1 MQHLQ
6 KTRERGLR
14 TSNRQRLRNAQSDV
28 AHLSFFSTTC
38 AMPILQALSFDI
50 HPSNGGVGGT
60 WKSSVERAAQS
71 RFGPAQGLAE
81 SSRRPP
87 AFSSARSVNTLNKE
101 MASPKVRSGVR
112 TNFAVMRQA
121 PGVSFRIISP
131 FVSVRCGVTALP
143 FTSTRHA
150 G

>member
-50 HPSNGGVGGT
+50 HPSNGGWGYLEVLSGGQRNLGLDQLRDSR
-60 WKSSVERAAQS
+60 KAAAGRRRLRAQEVPAPPLRKW
-71 RFGPAQGLAE
+71 RFP
-81 SSRRPP
+81 
-87 AFSSARSVNTLNKE
+87 
-101 MASPKVRSGVR
+101 
-112 TNFAVMRQA
+112 
-121 PGVSFRIISP
+121 ISDP
-131 FVSVRCGVTALP
+131 QFVQTVP
-143 FTSTRHA
+143 
-150 G
+150 

>member
-50 HPSNGGVGGT
+50 HPSNGGGWGGYLEVLSGGQRNLGVDQLRDSR
-60 WKSSVERAAQS
+60 KAAAGLRRSAAQGVS
-71 RFGPAQGLAE
+71 TRSTRKWRRPRFGRE
-81 SSRRPP
+81 S
-87 AFSSARSVNTLNKE
+87 VQTL
-101 MASPKVRSGVR
+101 P
-112 TNFAVMRQA
+112 
-121 PGVSFRIISP
+121 
-131 FVSVRCGVTALP
+131 
-143 FTSTRHA
+143 
-150 G
+150 